1 MSVGANLFEF
11 ALPTRIVFGTGALER
26 LAKLPMPG
34 KKMLLVTTS
43 GGSLVRSGLLDRVK
57 ALFAAR
63 GVEIVL
69 FDRVFPNP
77 TDTLVMEASAL
88 ARSEGVDFVTGLGG
102 GSALDVAKAI
112 AMTAVNEGDVW
123 DYVRGGTGGGKSPA
137 HPSLP
142 TLLIPTTAG
151 TGSEADPWIVLGKL
165 ETGEKIAFGNR
176 GTYPTM
182 SVVDPSLTL
191 SVPPFLTACQG
202 FDALC
207 HAAEGYLNR
216 RASPVSDLFALE
228 AVRLLGRSLV
238 TAVRKGDDLHARS
251 DVSLA
256 ATLAGV
262 NESLAGCISLHALEH
277 ALSAKNPNLTHGQG
291 LAMLA
296 FAYFHHLIN
305 KGAAHE
311 RFVDL
316 VRALGFPRA
325 AAPADFLAVLHHL
338 LIACGLANLSW
349 REAGFSK
356 KDFPDLIDNAR
367 SAMGAL
373 FRCDPEELSD
383 EDLFEILP
391 GRFGPGLFC
400 SEDCVIRI
408 RRREPRRPCSVLQG
422 TSSIRATKAQP

>member
-34 KKMLLVTTS
+34 KKTLLVTTS
-43 GGSLVRSGLLDRVK
+43 GGSLFRSGLLDRVK

-88 ARSEGVDFVTGLGG
+88 ARREGVDFVTGLGG

-123 DYVRGGTGGGKSPA
+123 NYVRGGTGGGKSPA

-176 GTYPTM
+176 GTYPTI
-182 SVVDPSLTL
+182 SVVDPELTL
-191 SVPPFLTACQG
+191 TVPPFYTAAQG

-207 HAAEGYLNR
+207 HAVEGYLNR
-216 RASPVSDLFALE
+216 RASVVSDLFALE
-228 AVRLLGRSLV
+228 AVRLLGKSLARAV
-238 TAVRKGDDLHARS
+238 TNGDDLSARS

-277 ALSAKNPNLTHGQG
+277 ALSAKNPNLTHGKG

-296 FAYFHHLIN
+296 PAYFEKLIE
-305 KGAAHE
+305 KGAAPE
-311 RFVDL
+311 RFTAL
-316 VRALGFPRA
+316 ARAMGRTEA
-325 AAPADFLAVLHHL
+325 QNPADFFAALWEL
-338 LIACGLANLSW
+338 LDACSLANLSW
-349 REAGFSK
+349 TEEGFTK
-356 KDFPDLIDNAR
+356 DDFPALIANAR

-373 FRCDPEELSD
+373 FRCDPKELSD
-383 EDLFEILP
+383 EDLLEIFE
-391 GRFGPGLFC
+391 
-400 SEDCVIRI
+400 
-408 RRREPRRPCSVLQG
+408 
-422 TSSIRATKAQP
+422 RAWHD

>member
-1 MSVGANLFEF
+1 MSVGADLFEF

-26 LAKLPMPG
+26 LAKLPIPG
-34 KKMLLVTTS
+34 KKTLLVTTS
-43 GGSLVRSGLLDRVK
+43 GGSLFRSGLLDRVK
-57 ALFAAR
+57 ALFSAR

-88 ARSEGVDFVTGLGG
+88 ARREGLDFVTGLGG

-112 AMTAVNEGDVW
+112 AMMATNVGDVW
-123 DYVRGGTGGGKSPA
+123 DYVRGGTGGGKTPA
-137 HPSLP
+137 RPSLP
-142 TLLIPTTAG
+142 VLCIPTTAG

-182 SVVDPSLTL
+182 SVVDPELTL
-191 SVPPFLTACQG
+191 TVPPFYTAAQG

-207 HAAEGYLNR
+207 HAVEGYLNR
-216 RASPVSDLFALE
+216 RASVVSDLFALE
-228 AVRLLGRSLV
+228 AVRLLGKSLAR
-238 TAVRKGDDLHARS
+238 AVAKGDDLAARS

-277 ALSAKNPNLTHGQG
+277 ALSAKNPALTHGKG

-296 FAYFHHLIN
+296 PAYFEKMIE
-305 KGAAHE
+305 KGAAPE
-311 RFVDL
+311 RFVKLAQTLGRTDAKEAADFSA
-316 VRALGFPRA
+316 ALGEL
-325 AAPADFLAVLHHL
+325 LA
-338 LIACGLANLSW
+338 ACGLSALSW
-349 REAGFSK
+349 REEGFTK
-356 KDFPDLIDNAR
+356 EDFPDLIANAR

-383 EDLFEILP
+383 EDLLEIL
-391 GRFGPGLFC
+391 
-400 SEDCVIRI
+400 E
-408 RRREPRRPCSVLQG
+408 
-422 TSSIRATKAQP
+422 RARCD

>member
-1 MSVGANLFEF
+1 MNVSTNLFEM
-11 ALPTRIVFGTGALER
+11 ALPTRIVFGAGALER

-34 KKMLLVTTS
+34 KKTLLVTTS
-43 GGSLVRSGLLDRVK
+43 GGSLVRSGLLERVK
-57 ALFAAR
+57 AHFTAR
-63 GVEIVL
+63 GVEVVS

-77 TDTLVMEASAL
+77 TDTLVMEAADL
-88 ARSEGVDFVTGLGG
+88 ARREGVDFVTGLGG
-102 GSALDVAKAI
+102 GSALDVAKAV
-112 AMTAVNEGDVW
+112 AMMATNEGDVW

-137 HPSLP
+137 NPSLP
-142 TLLIPTTAG
+142 TILIPTTAG

-182 SVVDPSLTL
+182 SVVDPELTL
-191 SVPPFLTACQG
+191 TVPPFYTAAQG
-202 FDALC
+202 FDAFC

-216 RASPVSDLFALE
+216 RASVVSDLFALE
-228 AVRLLGRSLV
+228 AVRLLGNSLPR
-238 TAVRKGDDLHARS
+238 AVAKGDDLAARS

-277 ALSAKNPNLTHGQG
+277 ALSAKNPALTHGKG

-296 FAYFHHLIN
+296 YAYFAQLIN
-305 KGAAHE
+305 KGAVHD

-316 VRALGFPRA
+316 ARALGFPRA
-325 AAPADFLAVLHHL
+325 VVPADFLMELRSF
-338 LIACGLANLSW
+338 LIACGLWNLSW
-349 REAGFSK
+349 REEGFTK
-356 KDFPDLIDNAR
+356 EDFPELMANAR

-383 EDLFEILP
+383 EDLLEILE
-391 GRFGPGLFC
+391 R
-400 SEDCVIRI
+400 SWRD
-408 RRREPRRPCSVLQG
+408 
-422 TSSIRATKAQP
+422 

>member
-1 MSVGANLFEF
+1 MSVGADLFEF

-34 KKMLLVTTS
+34 KKTLLVTTS
-43 GGSLVRSGLLDRVK
+43 GGSLFRSGLLDRVK

-88 ARSEGVDFVTGLGG
+88 ARREGVDFVTGLGG

-112 AMTAVNEGDVW
+112 AMMATNVGDVW
-123 DYVRGGTGGGKSPA
+123 DYVRGGTGGGKTPA
-137 HPSLP
+137 RPSLP
-142 TLLIPTTAG
+142 VLCIPTTAG

-182 SVVDPSLTL
+182 SVVDPELTL
-191 SVPPFLTACQG
+191 TVPPFYTAAQG

-207 HAAEGYLNR
+207 HAVEGYLNR
-216 RASPVSDLFALE
+216 RASVVSDLFALE
-228 AVRLLGRSLV
+228 AVRLLGKSLAR
-238 TAVRKGDDLHARS
+238 AVAKGDDLAARS

-277 ALSAKNPNLTHGQG
+277 ALSAKNPALTHGKG

-296 FAYFHHLIN
+296 PAYFEKMIE
-305 KGAAHE
+305 KGAAPE
-311 RFVDL
+311 RFVKLAQTLGRTDAKEAADFSA
-316 VRALGFPRA
+316 ALGEL
-325 AAPADFLAVLHHL
+325 LA
-338 LIACGLANLSW
+338 ACGLSALSW
-349 REAGFSK
+349 REEGFTK
-356 KDFPDLIDNAR
+356 EDFPDLIDNAR

-383 EDLFEILP
+383 EDLFEILE
-391 GRFGPGLFC
+391 C
-400 SEDCVIRI
+400 AWWD
-408 RRREPRRPCSVLQG
+408 
-422 TSSIRATKAQP
+422 

>member
-11 ALPTRIVFGTGALER
+11 ALPTRIVFGTGALVR

-34 KKMLLVTTS
+34 KKTLLVTTS

-165 ETGEKIAFGNR
+165 ETDEKIAFGNR

-238 TAVRKGDDLHARS
+238 TAVRKGDDLAARS

-296 FAYFHHLIN
+296 FAYFRHLIN

-316 VRALGFPRA
+316 ARALGYPRA

-383 EDLFEILP
+383 GDLFEILE
-391 GRFGPGLFC
+391 C
-400 SEDCVIRI
+400 AWWD
-408 RRREPRRPCSVLQG
+408 
-422 TSSIRATKAQP
+422 

>member
-34 KKMLLVTTS
+34 KKTLLVTTS
-43 GGSLVRSGLLDRVK
+43 GGSLFRSGLLDRVK

-88 ARSEGVDFVTGLGG
+88 ARREGVDFVTGLGG

-176 GTYPTM
+176 GTYPTI
-182 SVVDPSLTL
+182 SVVDPELTL
-191 SVPPFLTACQG
+191 TVPPFYTAAQG

-207 HAAEGYLNR
+207 HAVEGYLNR
-216 RASPVSDLFALE
+216 RASVVSDLFALE
-228 AVRLLGRSLV
+228 AVRLLGKSLARAV
-238 TAVRKGDDLHARS
+238 TNGDDLSARS

-277 ALSAKNPNLTHGQG
+277 ALREKNPNLTHGKG

-296 FAYFHHLIN
+296 PAYFEKLIE
-305 KGAAHE
+305 KGAAPE
-311 RFVDL
+311 RFTAL
-316 VRALGFPRA
+316 ARAMGRTEA
-325 AAPADFLAVLHHL
+325 QNPADFFAALWEL
-338 LIACGLANLSW
+338 LDACSLANLSW
-349 REAGFSK
+349 TEEGFTK
-356 KDFPDLIDNAR
+356 DDFPALIANAR

-373 FRCDPEELSD
+373 FRCDPKELSD
-383 EDLFEILP
+383 EDLLEIFE
-391 GRFGPGLFC
+391 
-400 SEDCVIRI
+400 
-408 RRREPRRPCSVLQG
+408 
-422 TSSIRATKAQP
+422 RAWHD

>member
-1 MSVGANLFEF
+1 MSVSTNLFEM
-11 ALPTRIVFGTGALER
+11 ALPTRIVFGAGALER

-34 KKMLLVTTS
+34 KKTLLVTTS

-57 ALFAAR
+57 AHFAAR
-63 GVEIVL
+63 GVEVVL

-77 TDTLVMEASAL
+77 TDTLVMVAAAL
-88 ARSEGVDFVTGLGG
+88 ARETGIDFVTGLGG
-102 GSALDVAKAI
+102 GSALDVAKAV
-112 AMTAVNEGDVW
+112 AMMATNEGDVW

-137 HPSLP
+137 NPSLP
-142 TLLIPTTAG
+142 TILIPTTAG

-182 SVVDPSLTL
+182 SVVDPELTL
-191 SVPPFLTACQG
+191 TVPPFYTAAQG
-202 FDALC
+202 FDAFC

-216 RASPVSDLFALE
+216 RASVVSDLFALE
-228 AVRLLGRSLV
+228 AVRLLGNSLPR
-238 TAVRKGDDLHARS
+238 AVAKGDDLAARS

-277 ALSAKNPNLTHGQG
+277 ALSAKNPALTHGKG

-296 FAYFHHLIN
+296 YAYFAQLIN
-305 KGAAHE
+305 KGAVHD

-316 VRALGFPRA
+316 ARALGFPRA
-325 AAPADFLAVLHHL
+325 VVPADFLMELRSF
-338 LIACGLANLSW
+338 LIACGLWNLSW
-349 REAGFSK
+349 REEGFTK
-356 KDFPDLIDNAR
+356 EDFPELMANAR

-383 EDLFEILP
+383 EDLLEILE
-391 GRFGPGLFC
+391 R
-400 SEDCVIRI
+400 SWRD
-408 RRREPRRPCSVLQG
+408 
-422 TSSIRATKAQP
+422 

>member
-1 MSVGANLFEF
+1 MTPTQNLFEM
-11 ALPTRIVFGTGALER
+11 ALPTRIVFGAGALKR

-34 KKMLLVTTS
+34 KKTLLVTTS
-43 GGSLVRSGLLDRVK
+43 GGSLVRSGLLERVK
-57 ALFAAR
+57 DHFAAR
-63 GVEIVL
+63 GVEVVS

-77 TDTLVMEASAL
+77 TDTLVMEAAAL
-88 ARSEGVDFVTGLGG
+88 ARREGVDFVTGLGG

-112 AMTAVNEGDVW
+112 AMMATNEGDVW
-123 DYVRGGTGGGKSPA
+123 DYVRGGTGGGKSSA
-137 HPSLP
+137 NPSLP
-142 TLLIPTTAG
+142 TILIPTTAG

-182 SVVDPSLTL
+182 SVVDPELTL
-191 SVPPFLTACQG
+191 TVPPFYTAAQG
-202 FDALC
+202 FDAFC

-216 RASPVSDLFALE
+216 RASVVSDLFALE
-228 AVRLLGRSLV
+228 AVRLLGNSLPR
-238 TAVRKGDDLHARS
+238 AVAKGDDLAARS

-277 ALSAKNPNLTHGQG
+277 ALSAKNPALTHGKG

-296 FAYFHHLIN
+296 YAYFAQLIN
-305 KGAAHE
+305 KGAVHD

-316 VRALGFPRA
+316 ARALGFPRA
-325 AAPADFLAVLHHL
+325 VVPADFLMELRSF
-338 LIACGLANLSW
+338 LIACGLWNLSW
-349 REAGFSK
+349 REEGFTK
-356 KDFPDLIDNAR
+356 EDFPELMANAR

-383 EDLFEILP
+383 EDLLEILE
-391 GRFGPGLFC
+391 R
-400 SEDCVIRI
+400 SWRD
-408 RRREPRRPCSVLQG
+408 
-422 TSSIRATKAQP
+422 

>member
-1 MSVGANLFEF
+1 MSVGADLFEF

-34 KKMLLVTTS
+34 KKTLLVTTS
-43 GGSLVRSGLLDRVK
+43 GSSLFRSGLLDRVK

-88 ARSEGVDFVTGLGG
+88 ARREGVDFVTGLGG

-112 AMTAVNEGDVW
+112 AMMATNVGDVW
-123 DYVRGGTGGGKSPA
+123 DYVRGGTGGGKTPA
-137 HPSLP
+137 RPSLP
-142 TLLIPTTAG
+142 VLCIPTTAG

-182 SVVDPSLTL
+182 SVVDPELTL
-191 SVPPFLTACQG
+191 TVPPFYTAAQG

-207 HAAEGYLNR
+207 HAVEGYLNR
-216 RASPVSDLFALE
+216 RASVVSDLFALE
-228 AVRLLGRSLV
+228 AVRLLGKSLAR
-238 TAVRKGDDLHARS
+238 AVAKGDDLAARS

-277 ALSAKNPNLTHGQG
+277 ALSAKNPALTHGKG

-296 FAYFHHLIN
+296 PAYFEKMIE
-305 KGAAHE
+305 KGAAPE
-311 RFVDL
+311 RFVKLAQTLGRTDAKEAADFSA
-316 VRALGFPRA
+316 ALGEL
-325 AAPADFLAVLHHL
+325 LA
-338 LIACGLANLSW
+338 ACGLSALSW
-349 REAGFSK
+349 REEGFTK
-356 KDFPDLIDNAR
+356 EDFPDLIDNAR

-383 EDLFEILP
+383 EDLFEILE
-391 GRFGPGLFC
+391 C
-400 SEDCVIRI
+400 AWWD
-408 RRREPRRPCSVLQG
+408 
-422 TSSIRATKAQP
+422 

>member
-1 MSVGANLFEF
+1 MTPTQNLFEM
-11 ALPTRIVFGTGALER
+11 ALPTRIVFGAGSLER

-34 KKMLLVTTS
+34 KKTLLVTTS

-57 ALFAAR
+57 THFALR
-63 GVEIVL
+63 GVEVVL
-69 FDRVFPNP
+69 FNRVFPNP
-77 TDTLVMEASAL
+77 TDTLVMEAADL
-88 ARSEGVDFVTGLGG
+88 ARREGVDFVTGLGG
-102 GSALDVAKAI
+102 GSALDVAKAV
-112 AMTAVNEGDVW
+112 AMMTTNEGDVW

-137 HPSLP
+137 NPSLP
-142 TLLIPTTAG
+142 TILIPTTAG

-182 SVVDPSLTL
+182 SVVDPELTL
-191 SVPPFLTACQG
+191 TVPPFYTAAQG
-202 FDALC
+202 FDAFC

-216 RASPVSDLFALE
+216 RASVVSDLFALE
-228 AVRLLGRSLV
+228 AVRLLGKSLPR
-238 TAVRKGDDLHARS
+238 AVAKGDDLAARS

-277 ALSAKNPNLTHGQG
+277 ALSAKNPALTHGKG

-296 FAYFHHLIN
+296 YAYFAQLIN
-305 KGAAHE
+305 KGAVHD

-316 VRALGFPRA
+316 ARALGFPRA
-325 AAPADFLAVLHHL
+325 VVPADFLMELRSF
-338 LIACGLANLSW
+338 LIACGLWNLSW
-349 REAGFSK
+349 REEGFTK
-356 KDFPDLIDNAR
+356 EDFPELMANAR

-383 EDLFEILP
+383 EDLLEILE
-391 GRFGPGLFC
+391 R
-400 SEDCVIRI
+400 SWRD
-408 RRREPRRPCSVLQG
+408 
-422 TSSIRATKAQP
+422 

>member
-26 LAKLPMPG
+26 LAKLPIPG
-34 KKMLLVTTS
+34 KKTLLVTTS

-77 TDTLVMEASAL
+77 TDTLVMEAAAL
-88 ARSEGVDFVTGLGG
+88 ARREGVDFVTGLGG

-112 AMTAVNEGDVW
+112 AMMATNVGDVW
-123 DYVRGGTGGGKSPA
+123 DYVRGGTGGGKTPA
-137 HPSLP
+137 RPSLP
-142 TLLIPTTAG
+142 VLCIPTTAG

-182 SVVDPSLTL
+182 SVVDPELTL
-191 SVPPFLTACQG
+191 TVPPFYTAAQG

-207 HAAEGYLNR
+207 HAVEGYLNR
-216 RASPVSDLFALE
+216 RASVVSDLFALE
-228 AVRLLGRSLV
+228 AVRLLGKSLAR
-238 TAVRKGDDLHARS
+238 AVAKGDDLAARS

-277 ALSAKNPNLTHGQG
+277 ALSAKNPALTHGKG

-296 FAYFHHLIN
+296 PAYFEKMIE
-305 KGAAHE
+305 KGAAPE
-311 RFVDL
+311 RFVKLAQTLGRTDAKEAADFSA
-316 VRALGFPRA
+316 ALGEL
-325 AAPADFLAVLHHL
+325 LA
-338 LIACGLANLSW
+338 ACGLSALSW
-349 REAGFSK
+349 REEGFTK
-356 KDFPDLIDNAR
+356 EDFPDLIANAR

-383 EDLFEILP
+383 EDLLEIL
-391 GRFGPGLFC
+391 
-400 SEDCVIRI
+400 E
-408 RRREPRRPCSVLQG
+408 
-422 TSSIRATKAQP
+422 RARCD